1 MTRRS
6 KILGCGSY
14 LPERVVTNAE
24 LAKTVDTSDEWIVE
38 RSGIRQ
44 RHIASDG
51 QFTSDLALKAAERA
65 LEHASIKAKNV
76 DMVIVA
82 TTTPDNTFPATAT
95 KVQHNLGMTTGAAFD
110 IQAVCSGFI
119 FALSVADNM
128 IKGGQADT
136 IVVIGAETFSRI
148 LDWED
153 RGTCVLFGDG
163 AGAVV
168 LQASPDDVP
177 DDDTIT
183 AQGILSTHIHSNGST
198 RDLLYVD
205 GGPSSTQTVGHVRMV
220 GREVFRHAVT
230 NLANIVGETLDAHG
244 LHSDD
249 LDWLVPHQA
258 NKRILDSTVR
268 KLGMSADRVVVT
280 VDRHANTSA
289 ASIPLALDE
298 AVKDGRIKRGDL
310 VLMEAMGGGLTWGSG
325 LVRW

>member
-1 MTRRS
+1 MNRRS

-24 LAKTVDTSDEWIVE
+24 LTKTVDTSDEWIVE

-65 LEHASIKAKNV
+65 LEHASIKAENV

-95 KVQHNLGMTTGAAFD
+95 KVQHDLGMTTGAAFD
-110 IQAVCSGFI
+110 IQAVCSGFV

-177 DDDTIT
+177 NEDTIT
-183 AQGILSTHIHSNGST
+183 AQGILSTHIHSNGSS

-205 GGPSSTQTVGHVRMV
+205 GGPSSTQTVGHVRMA

-249 LDWLVPHQA
+249 IDWLVPHQA
-258 NKRILDSTVR
+258 NKRILDSTAR
-268 KLGMSADRVVVT
+268 KLGISADRVVVT

>member
-65 LEHASIKAKNV
+65 LVHASIKAKNV

-95 KVQHNLGMTTGAAFD
+95 KVQHNLGMTRGAAFD
-110 IQAVCSGFI
+110 IQAVCSGFV

-177 DDDTIT
+177 DEDTIT